1 MRYMYSG
8 QVSVT
13 EEQLVPLVQAAKTLG
28 IKGLVDVPVEDRV
41 REAQQQEQEQ
51 EPPPPVPSP
60 PPPRRG
66 CLKVKSASSLLS
78 PVLRP
83 LSRIGEVEVF
93 PAPDTGTN
101 GDMDT
106 ADIKEEETA
115 DTSTAD
121 TEQSV
126 SIFINMCNCVMMC
139 DVGWVQWNYSSLQQL
154 LRRLT
159 SEVTAT
165 SYPLAADQL
174 LGPQIYSCEHC
185 GKEFT
190 SKRKNQRHVLN
201 VHFGYN
207 PVQCPFCNKGHRD
220 NYNLKQHVCP
230 VLNMKVS
237 LTPTTVTYL

>member
-1 MRYMYSG
+1 MLELLVRYMYSG

-41 REAQQQEQEQ
+41 REAQQQQQQEQ

-101 GDMDT
+101 GDLDT

-126 SIFINMCNCVMMC
+126 SIFI
-139 DVGWVQWNYSSLQQL
+139 
-154 LRRLT
+154 
-159 SEVTAT
+159 
-165 SYPLAADQL
+165 
-174 LGPQIYSCEHC
+174 IY
-185 GKEFT
+185 K
-190 SKRKNQRHVLN
+190 HV
-201 VHFGYN
+201 
-207 PVQCPFCNKGHRD
+207 
-220 NYNLKQHVCP
+220 
-230 VLNMKVS
+230 
-237 LTPTTVTYL
+237 

>member
-1 MRYMYSG
+1 MSTYGGLTPVKLSVLIVSSIHEKTLIGAFSVNVKLRVIFSNLRFKLYWQDEVVLELLVRYMYSG

-41 REAQQQEQEQ
+41 REAQQQEEQ
-51 EPPPPVPSP
+51 PAPVQSP

-83 LSRIGEVEVF
+83 VSRIGEVEVF

-106 ADIKEEETA
+106 ADIKEEETG

-126 SIFINMCNCVMMC
+126 SIFINNKHVSCVIVCMMCNVR
-139 DVGWVQWNYSSLQQL
+139 WEWNCYTL
-154 LRRLT
+154 
-159 SEVTAT
+159 
-165 SYPLAADQL
+165 
-174 LGPQIYSCEHC
+174 
-185 GKEFT
+185 
-190 SKRKNQRHVLN
+190 
-201 VHFGYN
+201 
-207 PVQCPFCNKGHRD
+207 
-220 NYNLKQHVCP
+220 
-230 VLNMKVS
+230 
-237 LTPTTVTYL
+237 

>member
-1 MRYMYSG
+1 MLELLVRYMYSG

-41 REAQQQEQEQ
+41 REAQQQQEQ
-51 EPPPPVPSP
+51 EP

-106 ADIKEEETA
+106 ADIKEEET
-115 DTSTAD
+115 DHTSTAD

-126 SIFINMCNCVMMC
+126 SIFIYNIN
-139 DVGWVQWNYSSLQQL
+139 
-154 LRRLT
+154 
-159 SEVTAT
+159 
-165 SYPLAADQL
+165 
-174 LGPQIYSCEHC
+174 I
-185 GKEFT
+185 K
-190 SKRKNQRHVLN
+190 HV
-201 VHFGYN
+201 
-207 PVQCPFCNKGHRD
+207 
-220 NYNLKQHVCP
+220 
-230 VLNMKVS
+230 
-237 LTPTTVTYL
+237 